1 MKLKW
6 LEVCKF
12 LIESTGL
19 KFSSFFC
26 LRARG
31 GSWLN
36 SRWKLNFDRRLALP
50 LPEPAVVPVSWEIF
64 ICIFHFNY
72 SAIYSNWIS
81 TRNKCYKNHCLLST
95 IIVIFFS
102 LSGTYSIFSKSDRT
116 SMNTSKKSFVTTS
129 KCILMFG
136 CVAIFLVFGL
146 NFIVAFT
153 LQS

>member
-1 MKLKW
+1 MKLIW

-12 LIESTGL
+12 LIEYKGL

-81 TRNKCYKNHCLLST
+81 TRNKCYKNHWLLST

-102 LSGTYSIFSKSDRT
+102 LSGTYSIFSKSDRAST
-116 SMNTSKKSFVTTS
+116 NTSKNCLWRLQNVFWCLVV
-129 KCILMFG
+129 LRYFW
-136 CVAIFLVFGL
+136 FLG
-146 NFIVAFT
+146 
-153 LQS
+153 